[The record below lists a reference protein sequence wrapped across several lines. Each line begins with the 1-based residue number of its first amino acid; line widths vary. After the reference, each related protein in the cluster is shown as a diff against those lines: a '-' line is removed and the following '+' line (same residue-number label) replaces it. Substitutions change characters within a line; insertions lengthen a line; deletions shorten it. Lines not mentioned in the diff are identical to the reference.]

1 MTDAQYNIKKLE
13 EKIEKQKALI
23 KELLNE
29 LCLRCGNY
37 KNEKVLDIKE
47 NREPNNFGLYKYLI
61 FFLIISCSILD
72 KKEIPF
78 LFIVLLFKSQIT

>member
-37 KNEKVLDIKE
+37 KNEHLGACNDCRWYLCKE
-47 NREPNNFGLYKYLI
+47 NLKNDQR
-61 FFLIISCSILD
+61 
-72 KKEIPF
+72 
-78 LFIVLLFKSQIT
+78 